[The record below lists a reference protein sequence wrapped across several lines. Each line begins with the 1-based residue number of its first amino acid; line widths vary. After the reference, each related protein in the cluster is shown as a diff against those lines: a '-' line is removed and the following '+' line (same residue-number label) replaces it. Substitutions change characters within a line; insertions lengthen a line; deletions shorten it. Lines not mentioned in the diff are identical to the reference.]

1 MSRSIASF
9 FKPAVADVKTE
20 TPSTITMSS
29 TDTARPNPA
38 HLKPFYDS
46 LSPAETLA
54 HTIAKKELGT
64 SYDVERTNQ
73 YKKWLE
79 NQKK

>member
-9 FKPAVADVKTE
+9 FKPAVADVKTLPSSTS
-20 TPSTITMSS
+20 TPSSAPVASS
-29 TDTARPNPA
+29 IPA
-38 HLKPFYDS
+38 HLKLFYDS
-46 LSPAETLA
+46 LSPSELLA
-54 HTIAKKELGT
+54 HTIAKTSLGT

-79 NQKK
+79 TQKK

>member
-9 FKPAVADVKTE
+9 FKPAVADVKT
-20 TPSTITMSS
+20 TPSSTCTSS
-29 TDTARPNPA
+29 APVVSSIPA

-79 NQKK
+79 HQKK

>member
-9 FKPAVADVKTE
+9 FKPAVADVKT
-20 TPSTITMSS
+20 TPTSTSTSS
-29 TDTARPNPA
+29 APEASSIPV

-79 NQKK
+79 HQKK

>member
-9 FKPAVADVKTE
+9 FKSAVADVKT
-20 TPSTITMSS
+20 TPTSTSTSS
-29 TDTARPNPA
+29 APVVSSIPA

-46 LSPAETLA
+46 LSPAESLA

-79 NQKK
+79 HQKK